1 VTFLLGW
8 ATLRATALIPIIGG
22 LVWFAAAVLGLDAL
36 VVAIWRA
43 RKTRA
48 PPLWPAESAWLVRV
62 GL

>member
-22 LVWFAAAVLGLDAL
+22 LDWFAAVVLGLAAL

-48 PPLWPAESAWLVRV
+48 APVAS
-62 GL
+62 